1 LIKFGEEIDDG
12 EWRAGFELDAANLR
26 RARGYL

>member
-1 LIKFGEEIDDG
+1 LIKLGEEIDG
-12 EWRAGFELDAANLR
+12 EWRAGLELDAANLR